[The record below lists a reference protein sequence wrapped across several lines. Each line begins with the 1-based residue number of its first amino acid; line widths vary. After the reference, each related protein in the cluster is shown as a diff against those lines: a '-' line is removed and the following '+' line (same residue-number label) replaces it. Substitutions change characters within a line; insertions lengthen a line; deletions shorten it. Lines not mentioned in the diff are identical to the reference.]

1 MWLKTGPINP
11 QQMYMAV
18 VTVQQKINMSSG
30 NTSTEMLQALIVD
43 YISQNVWPPKSLDL
57 PSPFLCLWKFLNN
70 NENKNKT
77 HT

>member
-43 YISQNVWPPKSLDL
+43 YISQNVWPPKN
-57 PSPFLCLWKFLNN
+57 LWIYHHLSFVSGNF
-70 NENKNKT
+70 
-77 HT
+77 